1 MIKELRKLDK
11 TDRAKSNYIR
21 GLQARGRIKQYF
33 SSKGYVG
40 YDTDEL
46 ANYKSTAKR
55 GRPAKIREYK
65 GEK

>member
-21 GLQARGRIKQYF
+21 GLQARGRIKQII
-33 SSKGYVG
+33 SLKGYVC
-40 YDTDEL
+40 YDTEEL
-46 ANYKSTAKR
+46 AKFKASAKR
-55 GRPAKIREYK
+55 GRPPKIREYK